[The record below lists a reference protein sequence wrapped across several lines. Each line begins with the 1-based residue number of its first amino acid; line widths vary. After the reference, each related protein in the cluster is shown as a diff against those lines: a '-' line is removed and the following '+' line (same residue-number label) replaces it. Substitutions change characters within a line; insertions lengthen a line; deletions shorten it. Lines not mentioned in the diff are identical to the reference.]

1 MAMNPNDLIAIFNE
15 WTAAARRDDIVIFDQ
30 VTQEYVSLDAVEIME
45 LEDPDTKEKSVKVVF
60 NP

>member
-1 MAMNPNDLIAIFNE
+1 MAMTPNDLIAIFNE
-15 WTAAARRDDIVIFDQ
+15 WTPAARKSDIVIFDQ
-30 VTQEYVSLDAVEIME
+30 VTQEYVSLDAVEEME